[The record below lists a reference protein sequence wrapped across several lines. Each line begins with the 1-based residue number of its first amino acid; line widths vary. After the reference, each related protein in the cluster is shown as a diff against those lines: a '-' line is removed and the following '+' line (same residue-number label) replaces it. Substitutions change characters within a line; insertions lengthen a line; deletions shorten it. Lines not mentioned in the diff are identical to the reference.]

1 MLENLLYYL
10 GLIKRYKLDTSKVLK
25 DMHPYMSASILVDN
39 IDIGYIGKVH
49 PSISK
54 KDIYVCEL
62 NIDKLFDIA
71 ISPIKSKDAPKYPS
85 VVKDMAFILDND
97 IPAGSIIS
105 SITKKGGKIISNV
118 QVFDVFNNILPKKK
132 SVAFKITFQDINKT
146 LTEDEVIKTFNDII
160 SYIEKEYKCELRNK

>member
-1 MLENLLYYL
+1 
-10 GLIKRYKLDTSKVLK
+10 
-25 DMHPYMSASILVDN
+25 MHPYMSASILVDN